1 MSNPGEPAAA
11 DTIPIQT
18 PMPMPTPPSAA
29 APDGLA
35 IGHYENFPVASVLL
49 PRRLR
54 RPVAVIY
61 RFARTADD
69 LADEG
74 DAAPQERLAALGA
87 LSDAL
92 DRIDAGTDPGT
103 PMMRALAEV
112 IAEYRLPLPLF
123 HDLLDAFRQ
132 DVTVHRHAD
141 WDSLL
146 DYSRRSANPV
156 GRLMLH
162 LYGAATPDR
171 FARADAICTGLQ
183 LVNFWQ
189 DVAIDFARGRV
200 YLPADAMAR
209 HGVDDDALAEGR
221 CDARWLALMEELKMR
236 TEAMLQSGAS
246 LALDLP
252 RTADWRIG
260 WELRLVVQGGLRVL
274 ERIEAVGYDVFRRRP
289 TLGPADWLLLA
300 WRAAARYR
308 TGTAP
313 SKPAH

>member
-1 MSNPGEPAAA
+1 MSKPDAPSADTPQTPSPMPASMPDAPAAA
-11 DTIPIQT
+11 EGD
-18 PMPMPTPPSAA
+18 AV
-29 APDGLA
+29 D
-35 IGHYENFPVASVLL
+35 HYENFPVASVLL
-49 PRRLR
+49 PRPLR

-74 DAAPQERLAALGA
+74 DAAPAERLAALGA

-92 DRIDAGTDPGT
+92 ERIAAGTDPGT

-189 DVAIDFARGRV
+189 DVAIDFARGRI

-209 HGVDDDALAEGR
+209 HGVDENALAEGR
-221 CDARWLALMEELKMR
+221 CDVRWLALMEELKIR

-252 RTADWRIG
+252 RTVDWRIG

-308 TGTAP
+308 SATAP

>member
-1 MSNPGEPAAA
+1 MPDAPAAA
-11 DTIPIQT
+11 EGYAVD
-18 PMPMPTPPSAA
+18 
-29 APDGLA
+29 
-35 IGHYENFPVASVLL
+35 HYENFPVASVLL
-49 PRRLR
+49 PRPLR

-74 DAAPQERLAALGA
+74 DAGPAERLAALGA

-92 DRIDAGTDPGT
+92 ERIAAGTDPGT

-123 HDLLDAFRQ
+123 HDLLHAFRQ

-189 DVAIDFARGRV
+189 DVAIDFARGRI

-209 HGVDDDALAEGR
+209 HGVDENALAEGR
-221 CDARWLALMEELKMR
+221 CDVRWLALMEELKIR

-252 RTADWRIG
+252 RTVDWRIG

-308 TGTAP
+308 SGTAA
-313 SKPAH
+313 SKPVH

>member
-1 MSNPGEPAAA
+1 MSKPDAPSADTPQTPSPMPASMPDAPAAA
-11 DTIPIQT
+11 EGYAVD
-18 PMPMPTPPSAA
+18 
-29 APDGLA
+29 
-35 IGHYENFPVASVLL
+35 HYENFPVASVLL
-49 PRRLR
+49 PRPLR

-74 DAAPQERLAALGA
+74 DAAPAERLAALGA

-92 DRIDAGTDPGT
+92 ERIAAGTDPGT

-189 DVAIDFARGRV
+189 DVAIDFARGRI

-209 HGVDDDALAEGR
+209 HGVDENALAEGR
-221 CDARWLALMEELKMR
+221 CDVCWLALMEELKIR

-252 RTADWRIG
+252 RTVDWRIG

-308 TGTAP
+308 SGTAP
-313 SKPAH
+313 SKPVH

>member
-1 MSNPGEPAAA
+1 MSKPDATSA
-11 DTIPIQT
+11 DT
-18 PMPMPTPPSAA
+18 MPTPPPAA
-29 APDGLA
+29 EQAADQGVA
-35 IGHYENFPVASVLL
+35 IDHYENFPVASVLL

-74 DAAPQERLAALGA
+74 DAAPHERLAALGA
-87 LSDAL
+87 LADAL

-103 PMMRALAEV
+103 PMMRALADV
-112 IAEYRLPLPLF
+112 IAQYQLPLTLF

-171 FARADAICTGLQ
+171 FARSDAICTGLQ

-189 DVAIDFARGRV
+189 DVAIDFARGRI

-209 HGVDDDALAEGR
+209 HSVDDDALAEGR
-221 CDARWLALMEELKMR
+221 CDVRWLALMEELKIR

-252 RTADWRIG
+252 RTVDWRIG

-308 TGTAP
+308 SGTAP
-313 SKPAH
+313 SKRAH

>member
-1 MSNPGEPAAA
+1 MSKPDAPSADTPQTPSPMPASMPDAPAAA
-11 DTIPIQT
+11 EGDVV
-18 PMPMPTPPSAA
+18 
-29 APDGLA
+29 D
-35 IGHYENFPVASVLL
+35 HYENFPVASVLL
-49 PRRLR
+49 PRPLR

-74 DAAPQERLAALGA
+74 DAAPAERLAALGA

-92 DRIDAGTDPGT
+92 ERIGAGTDPGT

-189 DVAIDFARGRV
+189 DVAIDFARGRI

-209 HGVDDDALAEGR
+209 HGVDENALAEGR
-221 CDARWLALMEELKMR
+221 CDVRWLALMEELKIR

-252 RTADWRIG
+252 RTVDWRIG

-308 TGTAP
+308 SGTAP